1 MSLRLMK
8 ERMKQSG
15 MTFREEEIKDAV
27 LIEEVENENDVSY
40 CPTFY
45 KVISH
50 NNYDDEKNYEKIHA
64 RLYGRKWSSYDV
76 HTMNMKT
83 LIKEPVMYGDLFYNQ
98 KDNTY
103 WICMQTDCIDD
114 INYISKLVQCNYH
127 MYWQKNDGTIISR
140 YVFVQN
146 ASSYNNGEIGNSVIT
161 LQSNQFMVY
170 IPFDDEIDE
179 LDNGKR
185 ISITKS
191 LRRCKPYELT
201 RPDDISYNYGD
212 NGILNIIFTQTQVNT
227 NEDKLVEL
235 SNGKEVWICNYTEVS
250 NPSTPTPPKP
260 SNPDETAD
268 LSAKISG
275 NTNLRIGVT
284 RTYTVTLSDKEGN
297 AVQWNDTKYS
307 WNVISDFDVRQT
319 VTENK
324 ISLTVEDEDFID
336 SSFLLQVIK
345 LNDSSVLSEIEIT
358 VIDVM

>member
-8 ERMKQSG
+8 ERMKISG
-15 MTFREEEIKDAV
+15 ASPRDEMIRDGQNLLKEELEHDTSYSPTMYFYDA
-27 LIEEVENENDVSY
+27 ENE
-40 CPTFY
+40 
-45 KVISH
+45 K
-50 NNYDDEKNYEKIHA
+50 DD
-64 RLYGRKWSSYDV
+64 RLANFRVYGRKNSSLNGNYMNYLTTYD
-76 HTMNMKT
+76 N
-83 LIKEPVMYGDLFYNQ
+83 PVKIGDYIHDT
-98 KDNTY
+98 KDDTY
-103 WICMQTDCIDD
+103 WLVYTAFNVND
-114 INYISKLVQCNYH
+114 IEYTGKLIQCNYLLK
-127 MYWQKNDGTIISR
+127 WQLSDGKIIQRWANIVS
-140 YVFVQN
+140 
-146 ASSYNNGEIGNSVIT
+146 ASKYDTGENGNSIIT
-161 LQSNQFMVY
+161 LSSNNFTILMGYCDEALELEEKRVFIDIRKVPKKVFKITRGDDVLYNAGSIGMLLSFIADKTELNKDKDNQELGICDY
-170 IPFDDEIDE
+170 IH
-179 LDNGKR
+179 
-185 ISITKS
+185 
-191 LRRCKPYELT
+191 
-201 RPDDISYNYGD
+201 
-212 NGILNIIFTQTQVNT
+212 
-227 NEDKLVEL
+227 
-235 SNGKEVWICNYTEVS
+235 
-250 NPSTPTPPKP
+250 PSTPTPPKP